1 MFFEQTLNKVLLEFV
16 TSKQELYT
24 KLSKPN
30 VKSFLQDQLY
40 NDYRSPVRDWDL
52 VIYAEVISTF
62 LLSDIFF
69 AFWDSIT
76 KNKPSHGQ
84 RSFLVQSQ

>member
-1 MFFEQTLNKVLLEFV
+1 MFFERTVDEVLLEFV

-40 NDYRSPVRDWDL
+40 NDYRSPVR
-52 VIYAEVISTF
+52 E
-62 LLSDIFF
+62 
-69 AFWDSIT
+69 
-76 KNKPSHGQ
+76 
-84 RSFLVQSQ
+84 

>member
-1 MFFEQTLNKVLLEFV
+1 MFFERTVDEVLLEFV

-40 NDYRSPVRDWDL
+40 NDYRSPVRD
-52 VIYAEVISTF
+52 
-62 LLSDIFF
+62 
-69 AFWDSIT
+69 
-76 KNKPSHGQ
+76 
-84 RSFLVQSQ
+84 